1 MKLKIL
7 AFIAVVTMSGI
18 GPARA
23 GFITAEELLP
33 LCESQLKWEKLVC
46 INSMGGMAE
55 AIDGLSELGALKSGF
70 ICIPNG
76 TAIEQLQEIFVKYA
90 YENIDKLKLG
100 AGVMAMRA
108 FSESFPCGQG
118 A

>member
-1 MKLKIL
+1 MRLRIL
-7 AFIAVVTMSGI
+7 AFVAVMTMSGI
-18 GPARA
+18 GPART

-33 LCESQLKWEKLVC
+33 LCESQLEWEKLVC

-55 AIDGLSELGALKSGF
+55 AFDGLGKLGALKSGF
-70 ICIPNG
+70 ICIPDG
-76 TAIEQLQEIFVKYA
+76 TAVEQLQEIFVKYS

-108 FSESFPCGQG
+108 FSEAYPCE
-118 A
+118 